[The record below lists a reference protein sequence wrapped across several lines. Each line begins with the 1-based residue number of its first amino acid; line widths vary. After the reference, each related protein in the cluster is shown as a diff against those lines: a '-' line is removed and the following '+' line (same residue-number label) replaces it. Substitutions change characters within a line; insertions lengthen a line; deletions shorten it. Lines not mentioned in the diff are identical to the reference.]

1 MSSKLFPKIDHTIV
15 ADTIGRTHYLSLPWH
30 FISASDL
37 KVQVDGLQAAVP
49 RGQTFREWKVIR
61 ARKFRLIVDVP
72 DEIKRFHKLD
82 LYSEYILGL
91 RASDVKPRH
100 LTELFRRFREY
111 VAKDVYARPGHESP
125 HGTCSLL
132 LAPILK
138 WRSIAPK
145 VGAEL
150 VHILEDVIDATSSR
164 LRSDYSSD
172 LLAYQNF
179 IFFTY
184 FVTAQVVEVGVNP
197 ATGSGFLTAFR
208 HIGPG
213 KWASTRSDV
222 RVQFAALMLAFFHL
236 FYDLDKPFA
245 TKHGFSHN
253 VLADFRSVF
262 HVAGTS
268 EFEAAFAPSQWVFRW
283 IVDKL
288 DVEVFTTVGRADI
301 SGLAALS
308 YVEQNLVVELVRRF
322 SVYRVPISVESAT
335 NFILQF
341 GSTQRIR
348 GAIRLLT
355 HVKFYRLWE
364 LAQAIERLLA
374 AELKKS
380 GEQTLVISSFGEHT
394 GSAAIMNYLV
404 AHSTLA
410 RSLRFEPNLPAAL
423 AATPAEGSIYIVD
436 DCLLSGTQGLNTL
449 GDLMGT
455 RVTKSHHTVHAQKL
469 TASDKRRLR
478 NRHLRFT
485 YGVAMDD
492 GMARF
497 LGDEY
502 AAVGLDP
509 QRAKVFAGTTEPVSS
524 RIFDPLGPVGW
535 LNEEERDE
543 MKAFCEDVGYRI
555 LEGRA
560 KAKGWTDK
568 RRRESA
574 LGFSDRQRLLVFPYN
589 VPKTTLT
596 LLWERSSG
604 DFHWNPLFPGFD

>member
-1 MSSKLFPKIDHTIV
+1 MGF
-15 ADTIGRTHYLSLPWH
+15 
-30 FISASDL
+30 
-37 KVQVDGLQAAVP
+37 
-49 RGQTFREWKVIR
+49 
-61 ARKFRLIVDVP
+61 
-72 DEIKRFHKLD
+72 DEIR
-82 LYSEYILGL
+82 
-91 RASDVKPRH
+91 
-100 LTELFRRFREY
+100 
-111 VAKDVYARPGHESP
+111 
-125 HGTCSLL
+125 C
-132 LAPILK
+132 
-138 WRSIAPK
+138 
-145 VGAEL
+145 
-150 VHILEDVIDATSSR
+150 
-164 LRSDYSSD
+164 
-172 LLAYQNF
+172 
-179 IFFTY
+179 
-184 FVTAQVVEVGVNP
+184 
-197 ATGSGFLTAFR
+197 TG
-208 HIGPG
+208 
-213 KWASTRSDV
+213 
-222 RVQFAALMLAFFHL
+222 VQFAVVTLAFFQW
-236 FYDLDKPFA
+236 FYDLDKPFS
-245 TKHGFSHN
+245 TKVGFSQG
-253 VLADFRSVF
+253 VLADLRGVF
-262 HVAGTS
+262 QDAGTS
-268 EFEAAFAPSQWVFRW
+268 EFEALFIPSQWVFRW

-288 DVEVFTTVGRADI
+288 DVEVFSPVGRADI

-322 SVYRVPISVESAT
+322 SEYRVPISVESLT
-335 NFILQF
+335 SYVLQF

-364 LAQAIERLLA
+364 LAQAVERLLT
-374 AELKKS
+374 AELNRS
-380 GEQTLVISSFGEHT
+380 GGEELVMSTFGEHT

-410 RSLRFEPNLPAAL
+410 SSLKFEPNLPAAL
-423 AATPAEGSIYIVD
+423 AATPDNGSIYIVD

-478 NRHLRFT
+478 NRNLRFT

-492 GMARF
+492 GMTRF
-497 LGDEY
+497 VGGEY
-502 AAVGLDP
+502 AAVGLDAD
-509 QRAKVFAGTTEPVSS
+509 RAKVLAGTIEPVSS

-555 LEGRA
+555 LERRST
-560 KAKGWTDK
+560 AKGWTDQ

-589 VPKTTLT
+589 VPKSTLT